1 MILLEVDGVSRC
13 RFEGGSN
20 GWSTSEA
27 LASLSRL
34 LSLAIELRV
43 RSTEPGSRRKVLSF
57 GVLEA
62 NLKRVLCLEARSDWP

>member
-1 MILLEVDGVSRC
+1 MILLKVDGVSRC

-20 GWSTSEA
+20 GWLTLEA

-34 LSLAIELRV
+34 SSLAIELRV
-43 RSTEPGSRRKVLSF
+43 RSTKPGLGRKALSF

-62 NLKRVLCLEARSDWP
+62 NLKRVLCLQARSD